1 MSLLCREDHGRN
13 LSVRKPGG
21 VCRSADRPHL
31 TELSLPDEALVIDRA
46 TADVA
51 NHDAVLLAAIA
62 AGDVLLVHD
71 VFADPRAVNDFAV
84 KLRVFVENACEASA
98 EGCMASRHE
107 SASRVLDDAV
117 G

>member
-1 MSLLCREDHGRN
+1 MSPLCREDHGRN

-21 VCRSADRPHL
+21 VCRSADRLHL
-31 TELSLPDEALVIDRA
+31 TELSLPDQALVIDRA

-98 EGCMASRHE
+98 EGCMASCHE